1 MIRTIAAVLLTCA
14 VTACGSPAD
23 AAPSAVARQFTE
35 AIGSG
40 DPAAAC
46 ALLAP
51 RAKDALVAT
60 TARPCAVGLAALR
73 LPHAPPATPAVWS
86 SEAQAK
92 SADDTVFLHEFS
104 DGWRITGAGCHPRNE
119 QVYDCLVG
127 GR

>member
-1 MIRTIAAVLLTCA
+1 MIRSVAAVLLTCA
-14 VTACGSPAD
+14 VAACGSPAD
-23 AAPSAVARQFTE
+23 AAPSAVARRF
-35 AIGSG
+35 ADAVGSG
-40 DPAAAC
+40 DTAAAC

-51 RAKDALVAT
+51 RAKDALT
-60 TARPCAVGLAALR
+60 THPCAVALAALR
-73 LPHAPPATPAVWS
+73 LPHAPPAMPVVWS